1 MPKKKSKGDLIKL
14 RSAII
19 DGKTIYEHEAIYAKF
34 TNKPIPKGHLVFH
47 IDNNTLN
54 NHPKNLMVG
63 LEKDSDYHI
72 DKNKI
77 FHEDQIEEN
86 IPFIKKH
93 FKDVYDAL
101 DLGNYKK
108 ETETETEKVVV
119 DSDRL
124 ESDLMKYLS
133 DKK

>member
-1 MPKKKSKGDLIKL
+1 
-14 RSAII
+14 
-19 DGKTIYEHEAIYAKF
+19 
-34 TNKPIPKGHLVFH
+34 
-47 IDNNTLN
+47 
-54 NHPKNLMVG
+54 MVG

-108 ETETETEKVVV
+108 ETETEKVVV